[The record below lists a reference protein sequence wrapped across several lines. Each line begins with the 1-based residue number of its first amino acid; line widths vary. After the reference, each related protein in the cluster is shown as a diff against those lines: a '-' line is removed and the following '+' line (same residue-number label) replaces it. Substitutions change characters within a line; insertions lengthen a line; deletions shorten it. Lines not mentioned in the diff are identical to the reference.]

1 MTKSIGTDDDVS
13 RGESRIHQNARGI
26 HTQGTY
32 RRNLIGPCRSVAHVD
47 VLPSPAGLGARGC

>member
-13 RGESRIHQNARGI
+13 RVEPCIHQNARGI

-32 RRNLIGPCRSVAHVD
+32 RINLIGPCWSVAQVD
-47 VLPSPAGLGARGC
+47 VPPSPAGLGA

>member
-47 VLPSPAGLGARGC
+47 VLPSPAGL